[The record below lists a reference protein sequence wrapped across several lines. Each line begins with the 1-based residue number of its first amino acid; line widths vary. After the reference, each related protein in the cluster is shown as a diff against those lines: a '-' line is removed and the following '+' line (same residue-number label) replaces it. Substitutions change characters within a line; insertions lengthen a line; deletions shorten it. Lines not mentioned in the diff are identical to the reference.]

1 MWMRSL
7 RALTS
12 LSLALRGLILIAVLA
27 IAPLYETAHAMTET
41 AGAMDAMPH
50 MAAHDMSGA
59 SMANPVPASHAGH
72 AAACRILCFGWVET
86 LVPARL
92 EGPVSEIALIPLA
105 PASPLL
111 HGIVPVPN
119 GHPPKRASFV

>member
-59 SMANPVPASHAGH
+59 SMANPVPASHA
-72 AAACRILCFGWVET
+72 AACRILCFGWVET